1 MITVEKYECEIIFA
15 NQVKSILKY
24 PDVVLNC
31 DIHPR
36 ARTKKFLKKI
46 VVRMDENYSE

>member
-36 ARTKKFLKKI
+36 ATTKKFLKKI
-46 VVRMDENYSE
+46 IARMDEICAE